1 MNYTYRFL
9 GYVAN
14 NAGIKFGLQ
23 TDVKQTLRFD
33 HKMSMAPGSTKTDPI
48 PFIRNSIAYSGFA
61 NVKTCENDLCGK
73 SVPVTASV
81 NWSGPQGDTVALV
94 AALNQ
99 VLAALTLQRDLLNQ
113 GFLPDT
119 SNIVL
124 TVGE

>member
-1 MNYTYRFL
+1 MNLTYRFL

-23 TDVKQTLRFD
+23 SDVKQTLRFD
-33 HKMSMAPGSTKTDPI
+33 HKMSTAPGSTKIEPI

-61 NVKTCENDLCGK
+61 SVKTCADDKCGK

-81 NWSGPQGDTVALV
+81 NWSGPQGDPKALKD
-94 AALNQ
+94 ALDQ
-99 VLAALTLQRDLLNQ
+99 VIAALTLQRDNMNA

-124 TVGE
+124 TVSE